1 LLLIAIASTDFGQ
14 ALPIVLVALSLITIV
29 FFGPLLLPSLLCIRI
44 TDDALEIVS
53 PFWIQRV
60 AWTDIERFT
69 SVDFDLHTTLV
80 SFPVP
85 PLIGYVLSPKAFHV
99 RPPLGWRSCREY
111 DCHGMFWVPDGVSR
125 QTLVTELRRFID
137 RRTSTHELP

>member
-69 SVDFDLHTTLV
+69 SVDFDLHTGQFSSSSADRLRAQ
-80 SFPVP
+80 SKGVP
-85 PLIGYVLSPKAFHV
+85 CPSAAWLAI
-99 RPPLGWRSCREY
+99 
-111 DCHGMFWVPDGVSR
+111 
-125 QTLVTELRRFID
+125 
-137 RRTSTHELP
+137 LP